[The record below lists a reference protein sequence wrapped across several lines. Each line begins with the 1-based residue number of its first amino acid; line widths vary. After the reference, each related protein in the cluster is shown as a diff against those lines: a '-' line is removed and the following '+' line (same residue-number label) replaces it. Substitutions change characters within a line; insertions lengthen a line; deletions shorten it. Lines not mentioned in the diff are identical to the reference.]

1 MTIDDKEIRIKIE
14 EIEKLLIPVNLR
26 NLICFSLDSITKNID
41 EEIFNMANKIK
52 KDIIIDIV

>member
-1 MTIDDKEIRIKIE
+1 MVIDSNEIIIKIE
-14 EIEKLLIPVNLR
+14 EIENLLIPVNFR

-41 EEIFNMANKIK
+41 EEIFNMANKTK